1 MVPGGGEMATEVF
14 DGIAVSSNDIEAIWL
29 VDLVRSLEVVTS
41 AESWPTLEG
50 SSSSF
55 LLSLVCSSRS
65 LSYQIYIDSEPAATL
80 IYQEPWLDHKKF
92 NVCVF
97 P

>member
-1 MVPGGGEMATEVF
+1 MIPGGGEMATEVF

-65 LSYQIYIDSEPAATL
+65 LSYQINIGSEPAATL
-80 IYQEPWLDHKKF
+80 I
-92 NVCVF
+92 VA
-97 P
+97 